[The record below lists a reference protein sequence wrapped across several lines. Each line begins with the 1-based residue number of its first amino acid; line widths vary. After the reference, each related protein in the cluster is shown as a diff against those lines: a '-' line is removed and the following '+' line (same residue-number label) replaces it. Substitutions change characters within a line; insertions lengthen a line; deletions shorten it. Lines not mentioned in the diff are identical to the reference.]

1 MLDLLF
7 KEKCPFCYNYF
18 SELLSEN
25 FKSRFPQSIVFE
37 GSDTKLQFLFAL
49 ELARILNSDTINSSV
64 NEKWI
69 KNYSHPAVN
78 IVSQIHFKP
87 EDDKTKNVISVKQ
100 AKAIEN
106 SLKTTSDYYRFFI
119 FFSSEIYYYHDE
131 ELENF
136 KKLGYSTDIDF
147 SIEPLKYNTFSE
159 EAINSLL
166 KSIEEPPKNTC
177 FIFLTKSREDIL
189 PTISSRSQ
197 IFKLS
202 SNDNTLN
209 FDDISE
215 LIPYYPIVNYEN
227 AYNFIDKLIQVE
239 TDNERTIEYIL
250 NKFNSYLGT
259 LIVQNPDLYSSILN
273 HIKIINTALK
283 MYKANIHENN
293 ILETMALRLVR
304 GY

>member
-1 MLDLLF
+1 M
-7 KEKCPFCYNYF
+7 
-18 SELLSEN
+18 
-25 FKSRFPQSIVFE
+25 
-37 GSDTKLQFLFAL
+37 
-49 ELARILNSDTINSSV
+49 
-64 NEKWI
+64 
-69 KNYSHPAVN
+69 
-78 IVSQIHFKP
+78 
-87 EDDKTKNVISVKQ
+87 
-100 AKAIEN
+100 
-106 SLKTTSDYYRFFI
+106 
-119 FFSSEIYYYHDE
+119 
-131 ELENF
+131 
-136 KKLGYSTDIDF
+136 
-147 SIEPLKYNTFSE
+147 
-159 EAINSLL
+159 
-166 KSIEEPPKNTC
+166 
-177 FIFLTKSREDIL
+177 

-227 AYNFIDKLIQVE
+227 AYSFIDKLFQVE

-259 LIVQNPDLYSSILN
+259 LIKQNPDLYSSILN

-283 MYKANIHENN
+283 MYKANINEKN